1 MINLFINRIFRAI
14 KIDIDLYEEVEKDKS
29 ATIQA
34 GTTAANVGLGN
45 VNNTSDATVLAG
57 NLTGNVTGNVGGVG
71 VATVNGYGATAGGSQ
86 TAANTVSRMNNNGL
100 VVIDGSGVKRV
111 KIGNLSAL

>member
-1 MINLFINRIFRAI
+1 MG
-14 KIDIDLYEEVEKDKS
+14 S
-29 ATIQA
+29 
-34 GTTAANVGLGN
+34 TTFSGPV
-45 VNNTSDATVLAG
+45 TSEDGFVG

-111 KIGNLSAL
+111 KIGNLSSL